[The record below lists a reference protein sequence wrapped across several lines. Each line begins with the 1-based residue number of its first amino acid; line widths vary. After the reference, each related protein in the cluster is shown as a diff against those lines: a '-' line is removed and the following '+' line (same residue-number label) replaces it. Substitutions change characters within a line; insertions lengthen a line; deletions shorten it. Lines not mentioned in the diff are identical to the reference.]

1 MKVIYL
7 NVNENKPPEVLDIP
21 DDLKTFYKLCQCTC
35 IDIVTRR
42 IGNVPYSIIC
52 DDEGLFVESPKIS
65 AVDYGYRPQ
74 LVGNLI
80 ICGMPNKDGE
90 LTKLTNVDVVHILQK
105 IVFLYTN
112 NHPDGYCILTRCTA

>member
-7 NVNENKPPEVLDIP
+7 NVNENKTPEVLNIP
-21 DDLKTFYKLCQCTC
+21 DDLNTFYKLCQCTC

-65 AVDYGYRPQ
+65 AVDNGYRPQ

-90 LTKLTNVDVVHILQK
+90 LTKLTGVDAVHILSQIK
-105 IVFLYTN
+105 HLYTQK
-112 NHPDGYCILTRCTA
+112 HPDGYYILTKCTP